1 MSVFFEFS
9 SWILLFSTDFNLT
22 AKSYQNLSDARM
34 YYKCEKGGTFS
45 DEALT
50 IKFKEFKVQA
60 FNVENGDFS
69 KNGMSYICLYTQY
82 YFFLTVFVPGISRK
96 RLDQFLWN
104 FYTWYLMTKCYNNFF
119 CFDGITSGF
128 KISMI
133 LWFLINNFVQ
143 IVSPKWVKI
152 DIWNFYGCR

>member
-82 YFFLTVFVPGISRK
+82 YFKDVWHS
-96 RLDQFLWN
+96 
-104 FYTWYLMTKCYNNFF
+104 
-119 CFDGITSGF
+119 
-128 KISMI
+128 
-133 LWFLINNFVQ
+133 
-143 IVSPKWVKI
+143 VKI
-152 DIWNFYGCR
+152 FRLFMNIWSERLWCKQVLWDTCIFI